1 LGVSAK
7 GDDAVTVVL
16 KLACFL
22 AIVIALLV
30 YFTPR
35 SSQEPTA
42 AAPPPAAA
50 VSLAERAQVEQQVAE
65 RTRLV
70 AMEAAGRGAF
80 PDRMERRFRDEFRT
94 VTFGVSGENNTVLT
108 MRQPQTAAAFAYKV
122 GPWVDFLEACRAA
135 GFRQVVV
142 VDGSRSTRTF
152 DLTTPVNPRPSPS
165 PERRSTG

>member
-1 LGVSAK
+1 V

-16 KLACFL
+16 KLSGFL
-22 AIVIALLV
+22 AIVIAVLV

-35 SSQEPTA
+35 SPREQPVA
-42 AAPPPAAA
+42 AAPPAAT
-50 VSLAERAQVEQQVAE
+50 VSLAERAQAEQQLAE
-65 RTRLV
+65 RARIV
-70 AMEAAGRGAF
+70 AIEAAGRGAF
-80 PDRMERRFRDEFRT
+80 PDRMERRFREEFRT

-108 MRQPQTAAAFAYKV
+108 MRQPQTAAAFTYKV

-142 VDGSRSTRTF
+142 IDGNRSTRSF
-152 DLTTPVNPRPSPS
+152 DLTAPVSPRPSVP

>member
-1 LGVSAK
+1 
-7 GDDAVTVVL
+7 VTVVL
-16 KLACFL
+16 KLTAFL
-22 AIVIALLV
+22 AIIIALLV

-35 SSQEPTA
+35 SPQEQTA
-42 AAPPPAAA
+42 APPPPPAAA
-50 VSLAERAQVEQQVAE
+50 VTLAERAQMEQQFAE
-65 RTRLV
+65 RIRLI
-70 AMEAAGRGAF
+70 AIEAAGRGAF

-142 VDGSRSTRTF
+142 IDGNRSTRSF
-152 DLTTPVNPRPSPS
+152 DLTAPVSPRPSPS